1 MKRKENRAKNEK
13 KRKQVEET
21 FARQDKSKSNR
32 EQTKKNN
39 KKTPTIVT
47 KILFQLPYDIQ
58 ATLSIQTYQ
67 LEFFRVRSLLIT
79 VCLKENVW

>member
-21 FARQDKSKSNR
+21 SARQDKSKSNR
-32 EQTKKNN
+32 EQTNKNN
-39 KKTPTIVT
+39 RKTPTIVT

-58 ATLSIQTYQ
+58 ATLSIQT
-67 LEFFRVRSLLIT
+67 
-79 VCLKENVW
+79 